1 VKKSDWGDGA
11 ASLGHPARFRREG
24 EAGVHFTNG
33 RMSKFPDSN
42 IHTPSDLA
50 RTSDMDGAD
59 RVAVVALAEAR
70 LEARA
75 ADGDREAIDSVWRR
89 NRRWL
94 ASVLAAHAPRGV
106 EVEDLLQ
113 EVAATF
119 VAKARDIRDAAS
131 VRGWLRVV
139 AVNTARMSARR
150 RAAERRSLEQLSVGL
165 KSRESGGRAD
175 QDARETLALLSQLPA
190 QYAEPLLL
198 QAGQGL
204 SQREIADILELPETT
219 IETRL
224 ARARRMLRTLAAES
238 ALDASTAKM
247 KETSTKERMCFTMIG
262 LEQARTTR

>member
-1 VKKSDWGDGA
+1 MEPTKDTGG
-11 ASLGHPARFRREG
+11 L
-24 EAGVHFTNG
+24 
-33 RMSKFPDSN
+33 MSKFPDSN
-42 IHTPSDLA
+42 THTPSALD
-50 RTSDMDGAD
+50 RTSDIDGAD
-59 RVAVVALAEAR
+59 RLGMVALAEAR

-75 ADGDREAIDSVWRR
+75 ADGDRDAIDSVWRR

-139 AVNTARMSARR
+139 AVNAARMSARR
-150 RAAERRSLEQLSVGL
+150 RAAERRSLEQLSFEQRVSEKRLPTSIAHGDV
-165 KSRESGGRAD
+165 EAC
-175 QDARETLALLSQLPA
+175 ETLALFSQLPA
-190 QYAEPLLL
+190 QYAEPLFL
-198 QAGQGL
+198 QAGQGF

-224 ARARRMLRTLAAES
+224 ARARRMLRKLIAERELVAAKFGQTGERHSEREHS
-238 ALDASTAKM
+238 AN
-247 KETSTKERMCFTMIG
+247 IG
-262 LEQARTTR
+262 HEQVRSLR